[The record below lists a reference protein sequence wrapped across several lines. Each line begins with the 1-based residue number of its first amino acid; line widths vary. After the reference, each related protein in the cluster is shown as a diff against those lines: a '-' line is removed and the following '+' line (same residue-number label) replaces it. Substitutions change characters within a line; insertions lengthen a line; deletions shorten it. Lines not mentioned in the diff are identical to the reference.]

1 MLDEITNRFPN
12 FIVATVAIINGYV
25 IFHYTLY
32 HGCNYVSIPGLRF
45 IHVNKMAHGILW
57 LTLIKSSICH
67 NDRCTF
73 NEFAKHFFF
82 ETCHCWLPIISAPYI
97 ICLSINILMCVY
109 IYLYILFN
117 PFVIQNKMMRL
128 LRNTSSEC
136 TTLFNKILKQCNNY
150 SRSYRYFPKFWGE
163 IIGEICNDYCWLHIQ
178 ILLEYKLTQ
187 SNRNIYRA
195 TYHARSCVWK
205 DNVNMGLNITNIVPL
220 WISPNI
226 RHLSSFNKQLLV

>member
-1 MLDEITNRFPN
+1 MLDEITYRFPN

-32 HGCNYVSIPGLRF
+32 HGWNYVSIPGLRF

-57 LTLIKSSICH
+57 LTLIESSICH

-109 IYLYILFN
+109 KTRWCVSLEIHRASTQHYSI
-117 PFVIQNKMMRL
+117 KHW
-128 LRNTSSEC
+128 
-136 TTLFNKILKQCNNY
+136 NNATITADHIDIFL
-150 SRSYRYFPKFWGE
+150 SFE
-163 IIGEICNDYCWLHIQ
+163 EIIIGEICNYYCWLHIQ

-226 RHLSSFNKQLLV
+226 RHISTFNKQLLV